1 MNNTPYFA
9 SLLQKSR
16 PVYWMHEFERAAA
29 GAYHIDDC
37 GRLYECVFC
46 PPHVPVLETM
56 KSTCNKIW
64 AMVGEKLNSEF
75 MVFDR
80 VTSFAC
86 MHFSSDQER
95 RVDWNMTID
104 L

>member
-1 MNNTPYFA
+1 
-9 SLLQKSR
+9 
-16 PVYWMHEFERAAA
+16 MHEFERA
-29 GAYHIDDC
+29 GAEACHIDDC
-37 GRLYECVFC
+37 GMLCKCVFF

-56 KSTCNKIW
+56 ESTYHKIR

-75 MVFDR
+75 MVFGR
-80 VTSFAC
+80 ATSFAC